1 MNLVSSFDY
10 RRFVFPDKKPM
21 KGIDI
26 YNKKVGRSP
35 LNGSIPFVAT
45 GFDIRN
51 VNNLMAA
58 IKIKDENSNNSESN
72 ISYQVGKF
80 QGTSMGFKFFYYKIS
95 KYTGFLTFGHDL

>member
-26 YNKKVGRSP
+26 YNKKVGCSP

-45 GFDIRN
+45 GFDICN

-80 QGTSMGFKFFYYKIS
+80 QGTSMGFNFFITKLVSIQD
-95 KYTGFLTFGHDL
+95 F